1 MSALSIQVPFPV
13 FQDRDGQPLDN
24 GYVWLGTSSLN
35 PQTNPIAC
43 YYDAAL
49 TIAATQPL
57 RTINGFISRSGSP
70 AQVYVDAVNFSILVQ
85 DRQGTTVFSVPEG
98 TGISPNASGVVYD
111 PAGTGAVATTV
122 QRKLRE
128 RVSVLDFGAVGDGVT
143 DDTAAIQAAAAAL
156 QDNQTLLFPN
166 GTYLVSSTG
175 ATNED
180 AYGKKVMYLSG
191 KQDIQISGETSTI
204 KCVNHNIATNG
215 GLMFL
220 WVESSQRVKVNGLR
234 FDMSFTGVK
243 NSSSFYPFVG
253 AIVFSDA
260 PTGSKTYDTL
270 NNDVTV
276 QDCSFKLFHPY
287 GQFARTTAGNSYLG
301 DSNNG
306 YKMFAVFASGDYLG
320 TTTATQNSGLTVKNA
335 TFENGH
341 NGYGIW
347 PTAWNDVSVDSVT
360 AKSWVGKNSFNDGSF
375 AGGGLPMVRYSQ
387 YQHNGINVTNC
398 HFTAKPCSER
408 LTAGFEG
415 NASFFYIVNANV
427 GQFSYGK
434 YIVSNNTVVV
444 GNGDAANS
452 VYDEGITNA
461 SYGYLT
467 VADNFFDGIRT
478 TTNATGNGAYVT
490 ITQSGAGFATL
501 TVTGN
506 TFGGA
511 SSYMNGIRVVNGAS
525 TGASDRKLKS
535 LIVTDN
541 TSISQLQYFL
551 DTNSGGSLTYE
562 GAAYTHVENNTVI
575 GTFNTVF
582 NKTSTNSFAYRFS
595 ATETT
600 DVLKVL
606 NNITVDK
613 YYNVVN
619 ALPSG
624 VNALATVTFDGNSTN
639 GVTQAYLS
647 MPFADYQTLNG
658 SFNPILKGSSTAG
671 SPVYSYT
678 PLGRFFRVGNFCY
691 FTASI
696 EISSAGGAVGNWEFD
711 LNDIPYTAKNT
722 SANMNYPVSCIFNAL
737 AAGAGKQVGMAIA
750 PGTKK
755 SLIYSMDV
763 AGGGISALMVS
774 TDAAFLISA
783 SGFYEIA

>member
-1 MSALSIQVPFPV
+1 VLT
-13 FQDRDGQPLDN
+13 RTLN
-24 GYVWLGTSSLN
+24 GYVSRAGT
-35 PQTNPIAC
+35 
-43 YYDAAL
+43 
-49 TIAATQPL
+49 
-57 RTINGFISRSGSP
+57 P
-70 AQVYVDAVNFSILVQ
+70 AQIYVDGVNFSILVQ
-85 DRQGTTVFSVPEG
+85 DSKGSMVYNFPEG
-98 TGISPNASGVVYD
+98 TGISPDACGVTYD
-111 PAGTGAVATTV
+111 PSFAGSVPYPV
-122 QRKLRE
+122 CEKLAQTI
-128 RVSVLDFGAVGDGVT
+128 SVKDFGAVGDGVT
-143 DDTAAIQAAAAAL
+143 DDTVAIAAAAAAL
-156 QDNQTLLFPN
+156 QDNQTLVFPN

-180 AYGKKVMYLSG
+180 AYGKKIMYLSG
-191 KQDIQISGETSTI
+191 KHDIQISGETATI
-204 KCVNHNIATNG
+204 KCVNHNIAANG

-220 WVESSQRVKVNGLR
+220 WVEASQRVKVNGLR
-234 FDMSFTGVK
+234 FDMTFTGVK

-253 AIVFSDA
+253 AIIFTDS
-260 PTGSKTYDTL
+260 PSGSKTYDTL
-270 NNDVTV
+270 NNDVV
-276 QDCSFKLFHPY
+276 VENCSFKLFHPY
-287 GQFARTTAGNSYLG
+287 GQFAQTTAGNAYLG

-306 YKMFAVFASGDYLG
+306 YKMFAVFANGDYLG
-320 TTTATQNSGLTVKNA
+320 TTTATQNSGITVKSC

-347 PTAWNDVSVDSVT
+347 PLAWNDAVVDAVT

-387 YQHNGINVTNC
+387 YTHNGINVTNC

-415 NASFFYIVNANV
+415 SASFFYIVDA
-427 GQFSYGK
+427 GAPSLPRF
-434 YIVSNNTVVV
+434 IVTDNTVIL
-444 GNGDAANS
+444 GNGDFANS

-461 SYGYLT
+461 SYGYLI
-467 VADNFFDGIRT
+467 VSNNQFDGIT
-478 TTNATGNGAYVT
+478 DSTNAAGDGAYIAVV
-490 ITQSGAGFATL
+490 QSGDGFATL

-511 SSYMNGIRVVNGAS
+511 SSYMNGIRIVNGTS
-525 TGASDRKLKS
+525 TNAGNRKVKS

-541 TSISQLQYFL
+541 NSISQLQYFL
-551 DTNSGGSLTYE
+551 DTNGGGSQTYE
-562 GAAYTHVENNTVI
+562 GVAYTHVENNTVI

-600 DVLKVL
+600 DVLKFI

-613 YYNVVN
+613 YYNVIN

-624 VNALATVTFDGNSTN
+624 VNASAAATFDGNAAN
-639 GVTQAYLS
+639 GVTQAYLN
-647 MPFADYQTLNG
+647 MPFADYQTING
-658 SFNPILKGSSTAG
+658 SFNPILKGASTAG
-671 SPVYSYT
+671 SPVYAYT
-678 PLGRFFRVGNFCY
+678 PVGRFFRVGNYCY

-696 EISSAGGAVGNWEFD
+696 QINSAGGALGNWEFD

-722 SANMNYPVSCIFNAL
+722 SVNMSYPASCVYDTL
-737 AAGAGKQVGMAIA
+737 AVGAGKQLGFAIG

-755 SLIYSMDV
+755 GLLLAMDQ
-763 AGGGISALMVS
+763 AGGSTSALSVS
-774 TDAAFLISA
+774 SDTAFQVII